1 MSAVD
6 ALLEMVDDQPSAASL
21 PNSVDA
27 LFDMIDERRVSIGSK
42 SFRPRSPS
50 VGPVPIKKIRRTQ
63 GPKKYRRKQVP
74 RRKLRREQEEVEEPE
89 EEAPPSRVNFDAIGR
104 SSMTS

>member
-6 ALLEMVDDQPSAASL
+6 ALLEMVDDQPSAASLPKSAASL

-50 VGPVPIKKIRRTQ
+50 VGPVPFKKIRRKQ
-63 GPKKYRRKQVP
+63 GPK
-74 RRKLRREQEEVEEPE
+74 RKLRREQEEVEEPE

>member
-1 MSAVD
+1 MKKHAIAQAV
-6 ALLEMVDDQPSAASL
+6 PSSR
-21 PNSVDA
+21 SDVGS
-27 LFDMIDERRVSIGSK
+27 RRVVGDGR
-42 SFRPRSPS
+42 RPAVRCKLAEVRCKLS
-50 VGPVPIKKIRRTQ
+50 VGPVPIKKIRRRQ